1 MILKLR
7 YAFWILSSKSIWKVL
22 CFLNQQTM
30 TIHLRGIR
38 KLNRWTR
45 CNFPR
50 ASWLLL
56 SIIPWSV
63 IWMKHAFR
71 RRAAIHW
78 SLFIRKMLLPSQK
91 DPSPCLTVSRCKR
104 NFEDCKKNFLAAP
117 CKPPYPDL
125 ETSSALERKTVV
137 LSKRKCI
144 FARNGRCQIR
154 YHVAAAVA
162 LLRPDYLYCM

>member
-1 MILKLR
+1 MQNAENKVSHHASWFER
-7 YAFWILSSKSIWKVL
+7 YSV
-22 CFLNQQTM
+22 LNQQTM

-50 ASWLLL
+50 AYWLLL

-63 IWMKHAFR
+63 VWMKHAFR

-78 SLFIRKMLLPSQK
+78 SLFIRKMFLPSQK

-104 NFEDCKKNFLAAP
+104 NFEDCKKKLSWCTLQAP
-117 CKPPYPDL
+117 IPLSRDEFTPGAQNCH
-125 ETSSALERKTVV
+125 TV

-162 LLRPDYLYCM
+162 VLRPDYLDCM